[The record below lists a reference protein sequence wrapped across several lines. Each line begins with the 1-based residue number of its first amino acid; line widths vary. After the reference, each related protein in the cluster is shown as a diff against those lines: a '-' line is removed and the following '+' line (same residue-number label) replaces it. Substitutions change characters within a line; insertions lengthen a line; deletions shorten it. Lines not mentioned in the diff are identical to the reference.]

1 MLFVLCCTAARTVG
15 LLKRRV
21 EVETELTVTVA
32 DDMPAAMERLRAQA
46 AAKYGERIGAWS
58 IELNATEIPASLC
71 VLTAIQAFL
80 EKQRADMSNDGDAPH
95 EDGPAPNEGDAERVS
110 EGAAP
115 RDIAPE
121 ASDVA
126 PDQNAGAEAPF
137 PERAERLVTASR
149 QDNIN

>member
-58 IELNATEIPASLC
+58 IELNATEIPVSLC
-71 VLTAIQAFL
+71 VLTAIQAIL
-80 EKQRADMSNDGDAPH
+80 EKQRADMSGEGGAPH
-95 EDGPAPNEGDAERVS
+95 EDGPAPNEGDAERGS
-110 EGAAP
+110 EG
-115 RDIAPE
+115 
-121 ASDVA
+121 A
-126 PDQNAGAEAPF
+126 PDQNAGAEASF